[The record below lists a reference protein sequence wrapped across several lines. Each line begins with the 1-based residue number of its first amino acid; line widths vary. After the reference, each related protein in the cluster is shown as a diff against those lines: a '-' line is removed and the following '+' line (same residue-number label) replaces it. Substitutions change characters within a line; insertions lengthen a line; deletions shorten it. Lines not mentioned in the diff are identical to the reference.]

1 MSRTT
6 RIKRSALDTLA
17 RIFETLEG
25 RIQAQWLPKL
35 VDLTPTPTGAH
46 AHIVEYG
53 CGHYGCVFPT
63 LDPNV
68 VLKVTEDD
76 TEAEF
81 AAHLST
87 TIAVPICTTYYDVI
101 EVPRDQVKH
110 PTFLLWREAA
120 SHVGG
125 IEEMVDDP
133 DEALRLIRQQHVA
146 AQHAFDLIHRATE
159 RGTDPDDLAAVVE
172 VWVDTCVE
180 MATQTAVPELAPLG
194 AGLVDIALQRTVLE
208 ALRAAGV
215 PAADPAVRRALAFVR
230 RCQQAD
236 GAFCFAPSPPF
247 RASKA
252 GFRRGADGRE
262 HPLGYGT
269 ATADGLRALL
279 AAGAGDRDPGV
290 VAAREWLLRRPALL
304 PVPGLP
310 LDAQPP
316 VEPALRFYW
325 FATRSAVTS
334 PPPPRA
340 ELLRELAARQR
351 ADGSFAGE
359 PGMKEDEPLVATCHA
374 LVALAALLRE

>member
-1 MSRTT
+1 VSRTT

-194 AGLVDIALQRTVLE
+194 AGLVEVYRKNRVFFGDIHAGNIGLVTRDGVDQWVITDPGHVAVLPPPTHSAYSDPE
-208 ALRAAGV
+208 LTEFLRAYLAPVTGWTTTDRLLYV
-215 PAADPAVRRALAFVR
+215 TGDTVTREQMVRVL
-230 RCQQAD
+230 
-236 GAFCFAPSPPF
+236 
-247 RASKA
+247 
-252 GFRRGADGRE
+252 
-262 HPLGYGT
+262 
-269 ATADGLRALL
+269 
-279 AAGAGDRDPGV
+279 
-290 VAAREWLLRRPALL
+290 
-304 PVPGLP
+304 
-310 LDAQPP
+310 
-316 VEPALRFYW
+316 
-325 FATRSAVTS
+325 SAMH
-334 PPPPRA
+334 
-340 ELLRELAARQR
+340 
-351 ADGSFAGE
+351 DAGE
-359 PGMKEDEPLVATCHA
+359 LNYKRDKGWRVA
-374 LVALAALLRE
+374 R